1 MLILTEPKNL
11 ISAINYL
18 GDTSLLGNYKILNL
32 NANISNDIERLDLMP
47 KMGMIDYSSPD
58 FDSAYISTIMNDEHY
73 FSQFMYLMTYI
84 KNNVNV
90 FLLIYNEDT
99 IFNPIAEVL
108 VKLIQQRYGYN
119 YTIAESPEEI
129 CDLVTG
135 LYSDESMFTTPGIIT
150 FDSDYARYQYILA
163 KYNPSMFINEKIDDS
178 SY

>member
-58 FDSAYISTIMNDEHY
+58 FDSAYISIIMNDEHY

-99 IFNPIAEVL
+99 IFNPMA
-108 VKLIQQRYGYN
+108 
-119 YTIAESPEEI
+119 
-129 CDLVTG
+129 
-135 LYSDESMFTTPGIIT
+135 
-150 FDSDYARYQYILA
+150 
-163 KYNPSMFINEKIDDS
+163 
-178 SY
+178 